1 MNNKHKFI
9 WIGSMLV
16 SIVGIIS
23 AFINMYSDNSN
34 LISFA
39 KSALGKIIL
48 PLLYFATLHLN
59 FTDNF
64 AHYEIWNLLFYIL
77 LFFGSLQFGKSKG
90 RESRLLGF
98 VVSVIFIHG
107 IFTVFQSL
115 LYKFFIMDWKSASSR
130 AVFNSV
136 YGFLVLLTMIG
147 LSYYTLKLIKSQKQ
161 IDITVTETKT
171 IITDTGKWQ
180 RFVHWMIDLLI
191 IALIITPIIMN
202 IGHWITN
209 NDLLREGSSLEFF
222 FRSRWALYAII
233 LVSFFIYYPVTEIL
247 FGSTPGKFLTE
258 SRVVNSKA
266 KNPDSSTIFLRT
278 LCRNIPFNAVSFL
291 WKRGWHDSISETYVI
306 KEKRTGFKADKLLWI
321 LPLVIIYLFAMYCG
335 KEYYQKYQSKID
347 YQNIMDEKVKYLESE
362 IKNPNTNQIFVIEAK
377 DYYGNIKNYGFKVE
391 TIEGNIITVK
401 RLTAEFF
408 SETSY
413 DQARYYYNQQKDT
426 AQIFTINKQEFVKNF
441 PKNREELY
449 ESLKTMDFFNSG
461 IQYQITDVYD
471 LSRPN
476 ITVQISTSM
485 SDLGSKNGLAYF
497 KNSGASATV
506 LSIKNIK
513 NDIKWKTTF
522 PFRINSGINAA
533 VVFDVNNYDSQ
544 KENTAE
550 IEVLDSLQKKHTYLL
565 TASGSGSYIKKIR

>member
-1 MNNKHKFI
+1 
-9 WIGSMLV
+9 MLI

-23 AFINMYSDNSN
+23 ALINIYSDNSD
-34 LISFA
+34 LVSFA
-39 KSALGKIIL
+39 KSTVGKILL
-48 PLLYFATLHLN
+48 PVLYFATLHLN
-59 FTDNF
+59 FTDKF
-64 AHYEIWNLLFYIL
+64 EHYEIWNLLFYIL
-77 LFFGSLQFGKSKG
+77 LFAGSLQFRKSKG

-98 VVSVIFIHG
+98 VISVIFIHA
-107 IFTVFQSL
+107 IFAVFQSL
-115 LYKFFIMDWKSASSR
+115 LYKFFIMDWKSASSWTI
-130 AVFNSV
+130 FYSV
-136 YGFLVLLTMIG
+136 YGFLVLLIIIG
-147 LSYYTLKLIKSQKQ
+147 LSYYTLKLIKSQKE

-180 RFVHWMIDLLI
+180 RFVHWIIDLLI
-191 IALIITPIIMN
+191 IALIIIPIIIN
-202 IGHWITN
+202 AGYWISKN
-209 NDLLREGSSLEFF
+209 NLLTEGSGVEFF
-222 FRSRWALYAII
+222 FRSRWSLYLII
-233 LVSFFIYYPVTEIL
+233 LIAFFIYFPVSEIL
-247 FGSTPGKFLTE
+247 FGATPGKFLTE

-266 KNPDSSTIFLRT
+266 KSPDSSTIFLRT
-278 LCRNIPFNAVSFL
+278 LCRNIPFNAFSFL
-291 WKRGWHDSISETYVI
+291 GKRGWHDSLSETYVV
-306 KEKRTGFKADKLLWI
+306 KEKTTEFKANKLFLI
-321 LPLVIIYLFAMYCG
+321 LPLVIIYLFAMYFG
-335 KEYYQKYQSKID
+335 KKYYQKYQSKID

-362 IKNPNTNQIFVIEAK
+362 IKNPNTNQIFVIKAK

-426 AQIFTINKQEFVKNF
+426 AQIFTINKQELVKNF

-485 SDLGSKNGLAYF
+485 SDSGNKNGLAYF

-513 NDIKWKTTF
+513 NDIKWITTF